1 MILIISYPSINTKY
15 PGIFLVFTHKC
26 IYMPLDHIIFIQINN
41 FFFFLLSD
49 AINFISPGS
58 NIFNFKTS
66 EKCLKIHFNYLKD
79 QFNTIQSNSFIKQ
92 KGNAK

>member
-1 MILIISYPSINTKY
+1 MHLYAFRSYYIHSDK
-15 PGIFLVFTHKC
+15 
-26 IYMPLDHIIFIQINN
+26 Q

-49 AINFISPGS
+49 AINFISSGS